1 MSGPGRQAYAGA
13 GTAGAGLPAALDF
26 EAFEEMSRSRLRFYA
41 EELTPD
47 AVSGNSNHW
56 TTAATGLYGVL
67 DRLHVAVSSVPD
79 AEFRGAFPE
88 SLRDAHRGF
97 AGGATRLGDAL
108 GRPAGRLDAAAPQLG
123 DVRTRVAAAPAGG
136 GLLQGFPSRYLFAEP
151 SAELAALM
159 ESLYVPAVQQAVTV
173 DPLPGPDAREG
184 AGTSAAGAAGAGV
197 RPGAGLAGIAGSAV
211 DAGAGGDGRPASA
224 LPAGDTIGREAGP
237 AGNVAGAGPAAPG
250 TEGTLARHADGAAAD
265 GAVAA
270 DRQGV
275 SAADASGAPSTV
287 APPGPGAAVDG
298 GTSGGHSRGDAAG
311 HGPPAY
317 RSAGSPVAAGAPV
330 PGSVA
335 DRPRDRGAHG
345 PGLRAPG
352 AGVPAGGRGG
362 GGSGGSVVP
371 GGPTRGGHVA
381 GRAAAPVPAAG
392 AVAAQ
397 EAPGGGVR
405 RPMGPAMLGGA
416 GRGRAGDEEGYDAA
430 GFLTTVGHG
439 DQLIGDLGA
448 VVHPV
453 LGSADGA

>member
-1 MSGPGRQAYAGA
+1 MSGPGRQADAGA
-13 GTAGAGLPAALDF
+13 GTAGAGLSAPLDF

-56 TTAATGLYGVL
+56 TTAATGLSGVL
-67 DRLHVAVSSVPD
+67 DRLHAAVSSVPE

-159 ESLYVPAVQQAVTV
+159 ESLYVPAVRQAVTV

-224 LPAGDTIGREAGP
+224 LPADDTIGREAGP
-237 AGNVAGAGPAAPG
+237 AGNVAGAGAAAPG

-275 SAADASGAPSTV
+275 SAADAGGAPSTA

-311 HGPPAY
+311 HGPPAH

-330 PGSVA
+330 PGGVA

-345 PGLRAPG
+345 RGLRAPER
-352 AGVPAGGRGG
+352 VCRPA
-362 GGSGGSVVP
+362 
-371 GGPTRGGHVA
+371 VA
-381 GRAAAPVPAAG
+381 AVAVPAARRCPAG
-392 AVAAQ
+392 RRVAGTWREGPQ
-397 EAPGGGVR
+397 HRSRPPGLLRRRRLRGVASADRWAR
-405 RPMGPAMLGGA
+405 RCWAARAAGA
-416 GRGRAGDEEGYDAA
+416 GATRRGMTRPDSSPPSGTA
-430 GFLTTVGHG
+430 T
-439 DQLIGDLGA
+439 
-448 VVHPV
+448 
-453 LGSADGA
+453 S